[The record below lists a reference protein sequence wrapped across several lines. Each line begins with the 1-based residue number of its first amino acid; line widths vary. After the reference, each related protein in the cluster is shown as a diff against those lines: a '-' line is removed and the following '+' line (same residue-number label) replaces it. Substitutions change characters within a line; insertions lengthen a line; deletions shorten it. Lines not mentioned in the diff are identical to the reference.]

1 MIPKQGNELVE
12 VTTMAEEITNSSGNV
27 FEDLGFEKEEA
38 ENLKIR
44 SKLMMSL
51 ERFIREKGLKQEEA
65 AELFGVTQPRISN
78 LVNGKIGRFSID
90 MLVNMHTKA
99 GMHVVVDIEPDGKK
113 PVAA

>member
-1 MIPKQGNELVE
+1 
-12 VTTMAEEITNSSGNV
+12 MADEPIKSSGNV

-44 SKLMMSL
+44 SQLMISL
-51 ERFIREKGLKQEEA
+51 KRFIQEKGLKQEEA
-65 AELFGVTQPRISN
+65 AELFGVTQPRISD
-78 LVNGKIGRFSID
+78 LVNGKIGKFSID

-99 GMHVVVDIEPDGKK
+99 GMHVVVDIEPDD